1 MLDRLGGSFV
11 DLVTMTAWIF
21 TRWQAV
27 DEDLNIMW
35 PEKNQFQYF
44 RLDVVICIN
53 MEFDVLYWQFPD
65 VFSGSLPK

>member
-21 TRWQAV
+21 TRWQAD

>member
-1 MLDRLGGSFV
+1 
-11 DLVTMTAWIF
+11 MTAWIF

-27 DEDLNIMW
+27 DEDLSMW